1 MRMWFFQA
9 TKLVSELTIIHSQTR
24 CELWLKTNLSF
35 LTSTE
40 ALLAPKSD
48 KHLISPYNI
57 TPESNMEVMRID

>member
-40 ALLAPKSD
+40 ALLTPKSD
-48 KHLISPYNI
+48 KHLILLIVSPLNQ
-57 TPESNMEVMRID
+57 TWKS